1 MSKISTLA
9 VSEKVVE
16 VEYPDIEGFFI
27 EVCYL
32 SREELQKIRKKS
44 SKITWNKITR
54 QREEEIDDDRFLKHY
69 AEKAVRGWK
78 GLKIKHLAEM
88 LPVDLTGANLEED
101 VPYTLDDA
109 LDLLRYS
116 PDFDRFLGDV
126 MNDLTI
132 FSQEERESEEKNL
145 KSTSSKASAQ

>member
-1 MSKISTLA
+1 MSRIGKFAVNEKI
-9 VSEKVVE
+9 VE

-44 SKITWNKITR
+44 SKVSWNKITR
-54 QREEEIDDDRFLKHY
+54 QREEEVNDDLFLKHY
-69 AEKAVRGWK
+69 AEKAVRGWR
-78 GLKIKHLAEM
+78 GLQIKHLAEM
-88 LPVDLTGANLEED
+88 LPVDLEGANLDED
-101 VPYTLDDA
+101 VPYTMDDA

-132 FSQEERESEEKNL
+132 FAQEERESEEKNL
-145 KSTSSKASAQ
+145 KSTSNKPSVQ